1 MILPSHISRI
11 QKLGT
16 VVVLTVLLLSF
27 ARLTFQGDSA
37 HEWEGRIRKALWS
50 DSRLTHVFPRVDG
63 RFITLHGDVAD
74 PLFLPLARE
83 VASQAFPIAE
93 SVDSRPIEVAME
105 APWLKVEIRD
115 AIVVVAGQISNPAVQ
130 RELKETMA
138 SVSGSTAMA
147 IQDFRWDPRIRRES
161 WEERI
166 VEFLPQLRSV
176 GEYTLEIRNQRWVLR
191 GEVEGQQARRDL
203 AIAWEEMVPPN
214 ASLDLTGLRVPDRS
228 NDPQWTPVFRTAA
241 SRGFRVPEF
250 PEEFEEHPQ

>member
-1 MILPSHISRI
+1 MFLPSHISRT
-11 QKLGT
+11 QKLGAA
-16 VVVLTVLLLSF
+16 VVLTVLLLSF
-27 ARLTFQGDSA
+27 ARLSFQGDSA
-37 HEWEGRIRKALWS
+37 HEWEDRIRKALWS

-93 SVDSRPIEVAME
+93 SVDSQLIAVATE

-130 RELKETMA
+130 REMKETLA
-138 SVSGSTAMA
+138 SLSGASAMT
-147 IQDFRWDPRIRRES
+147 IGDFQWNPRIRRES

-166 VEFLPQLRSV
+166 VEFLPQLRTV
-176 GEYTLEIRNQRWVLR
+176 GEYTLEIRNERWVLR
-191 GEVEGQQARRDL
+191 GEVEGQQARRNI
-203 AIAWEEMVPPN
+203 AIAWEDMVPPN

-250 PEEFEEHPQ
+250 PEDLEERPQ